1 MIKYRLQCAKGHEFE
16 AWFSSSAAYDAQA
29 RGQQVCCPECDGHE
43 VVKALMAPNVAVRGA
58 ADGVKGAQGQRP
70 AAVHL
75 LREFR
80 RALLAKA
87 EDVGARFPEEA
98 RKIHYGEVEPHGIAG
113 TATGEEAR
121 ALLEEGIEILMLP
134 PLPEEAN

>member
-1 MIKYRLQCAKGHEFE
+1 
-16 AWFSSSAAYDAQA
+16 
-29 RGQQVCCPECDGHE
+29 V
-43 VVKALMAPNVAVRGA
+43 
-58 ADGVKGAQGQRP
+58 
-70 AAVHL
+70 VHL
-75 LREFR
+75 LRGFR

-113 TATGEEAR
+113 AATGEEAR